1 MQRIWQ
7 CIASVTSMPSGVQM
21 HEIIIASS
29 IADALYSNLA
39 LSLFSVQII
48 FST

>member
-1 MQRIWQ
+1 MQSIWQ

-21 HEIIIASS
+21 HKIIIASF
-29 IADALYSNLA
+29 IANAPYSNLA
-39 LSLFSVQII
+39 FSLFSVQII